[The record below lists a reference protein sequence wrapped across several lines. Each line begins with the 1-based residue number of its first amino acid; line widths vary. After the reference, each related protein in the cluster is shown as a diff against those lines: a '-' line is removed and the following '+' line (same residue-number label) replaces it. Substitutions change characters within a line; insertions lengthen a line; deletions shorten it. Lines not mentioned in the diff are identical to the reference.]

1 MARLRFSFF
10 LLAMFVAESSAQAA
24 SQTFGGLDCTIDCAA
39 HSAGY
44 LWAETRGITDPNFCP
59 AAAYEDFHDGCL
71 VYTGN
76 PFRGAEFTDDALPIR
91 GVARIFLKMRLLLGS
106 NKIEM

>member
-1 MARLRFSFF
+1 MARLRFSLF
-10 LLAMFVAESSAQAA
+10 LLAMVVAASGAEAA
-24 SQTFGGLDCTIDCAA
+24 SQRFGGLDCRIDCAA

-44 LWAETRGITDPNFCP
+44 LWAETRGIFDPNFCP
-59 AAAYEDFHDGCL
+59 ASAYADFHEGCL

-76 PFRGAEFTDDALPIR
+76 PFRGAEYTDDALPILGTA
-91 GVARIFLKMRLLLGS
+91 GVFLRMRFLLGS